1 MARRS
6 AFGRLLDHFHTHP
19 RGRLHEFLFWAGLAV
34 LVGALTYVGWRA
46 GFVNTAFAWILAVVA
61 VCLLLWSLLP
71 RPKQRVAEPP
81 SGRLRAEKAAA
92 VRASKEEGKR
102 AKAAKRGGR

>member
-19 RGRLHEFLFWAGLAV
+19 KGRLHEFFFWAGLGVVVAV
-34 LVGALTYVGWRA
+34 LTFFGWRA
-46 GFVNTAFAWILAVVA
+46 GVVNTAFAWILAIVA
-61 VCLLLWSLLP
+61 ACFFLWALLP

-81 SGRLRAEKAAA
+81 SGRLRAERAAA
-92 VRASKEEGKR
+92 VRASKEEGRR